1 MFSKILLAY
10 NGTQEGRTGLLECAE
25 VMALAKAETHLLA
38 VANPPPLML
47 VEGFEGIAPGD
58 RSEVEEERMKKV
70 LAEGIDAMKQQGYH
84 VTGHFAVGEPVQE
97 ICRMAGELGCDLIVV
112 GHQQKHSFL
121 ERWWRGSISAALID
135 YAPCSV
141 LIVMTR
147 ASDRA
152 TG

>member
-1 MFSKILLAY
+1 MFKKILLAY
-10 NGTQEGRTGLLECAE
+10 NGTQEGRTGLFECAE
-25 VMALAKAETHLLA
+25 VTALAKAETHLLA

-58 RSEVEEERMKKV
+58 RDDVEQQRMRNV
-70 LAEGIDAMKQQGYH
+70 LAEGLATLAQQGYQ

-97 ICRMAGELGCDLIVV
+97 IARVARELGCDLIVV
-112 GHQQKHSFL
+112 GHQQKHSFI

-141 LIVMTR
+141 LIVMTP
-147 ASDRA
+147 AGDRVVP
-152 TG
+152 